1 MKTQNNNKQTASF
14 SKIKKFSIP
23 TLSLII
29 CGFTATSVLADTL
42 NSQECVQLSR
52 QYDDTLSMKQGW
64 EMMEGT
70 CQIGSENICTR
81 TDYIQM
87 QQVQDNLGRKLTRLK
102 DELTTTCPSY
112 AEGL

>member
-1 MKTQNNNKQTASF
+1 MKTQSTNRQTASF
-14 SKIKKFSIP
+14 SKTKKFSIP

-42 NSQECVQLSR
+42 NSQECAQLSR
-52 QYDDTLSMKQGW
+52 QYDDTLLVKQGW
-64 EMMEGT
+64 EMMQGN

-81 TDYIQM
+81 TDYIEM
-87 QQVQDNLGRKLTRLK
+87 QQAQEELGRELARLK
-102 DELTTTCPSY
+102 NELTTTCPNY